1 MTHLSQTNVEI
12 GFQDLNESVK
22 LLQKTLDTSFFDAY
36 VENGENLLDGGSVR
50 VIDNVP
56 SQSEVTQLE
65 TYYQELLNMDL
76 SVEEKRKITQLTLL
90 SGLKVEP
97 LQANHQL
104 TPDSI
109 GFLFVYMIEQ
119 LTKHEKNNMVVG
131 DLSVGMGNLLYTI
144 LSNLD
149 LAGYKDIR
157 GVGVDADDLLLQVA
171 AVNKNW
177 LGLEVELFHQDSLEP
192 LLIEPLDVAIAD
204 LPIGYYPKDEVAK
217 DFMTSFPTEHSYAH
231 HLIMEQSMR
240 YVKEGGFGLFLLPN
254 NFLETEQADILKKW
268 LVEEVYLQG
277 ILQLPKTLFSQKGL
291 GKSIVLVQNKGGES
305 LQSKE
310 VLLAELPSLKENQS
324 VLNFVNQFRQ
334 WCESNIK

>member
-1 MTHLSQTNVEI
+1 MTQLSQTNVEI
-12 GFQDLNESVK
+12 GFQDLSESVK
-22 LLQKTLDTSFFDAY
+22 LLQQTLDTSFFDAY
-36 VENGENLLDGGSVR
+36 VENGENLLDEGRVR

-56 SQSEVTQLE
+56 NQAEVKELE
-65 TYYQELLNMDL
+65 THYQELLSLNL
-76 SVEEKRKITQLTLL
+76 STEEKRKITQLTLL

-119 LTKHEKNNMVVG
+119 LTKHQKDNMVVG
-131 DLSVGMGNLLYTI
+131 DLSVGMGNLLYTV
-144 LSNLD
+144 LSNLE
-149 LAGYKDIR
+149 LAGYKNIS
-157 GVGVDADDLLLQVA
+157 GVGVDVDELLLQIA
-171 AVNKNW
+171 AVDKNW
-177 LGLEVELFHQDSLEP
+177 LNLNVDLFHQDCLEP

-204 LPIGYYPKDEVAK
+204 LPIGYYPRDEVAK
-217 DFMTSFPTEHSYAH
+217 EYMTSFSTEHSYAH
-231 HLIMEQSMR
+231 HLIMEQSMK
-240 YVKEGGFGLFLLPN
+240 YVKKGGFGLFLLPN
-254 NFLETEQADILKKW
+254 NFLETEQADVLKKW
-268 LVEEVYLQG
+268 LMEEVYLQG
-277 ILQLPKTLFSQKGL
+277 ILQLPKTLFSQKSL

-305 LQSKE
+305 SQAKE

>member
-1 MTHLSQTNVEI
+1 MTQLSQTNVEM
-12 GFQDLNESVK
+12 GFKNMHESVK
-22 LLQKTLDTSFFDAY
+22 LLQQELDTSFFDAY

-56 SQSEVTQLE
+56 NQVAVKQLE
-65 TYYQELLNMDL
+65 AYYQELLGMTL
-76 SVEEKRKITQLTLL
+76 STEEKRKITQLTLL

-104 TPDSI
+104 TPDGI

-119 LTKHEKNNMVVG
+119 LMKDKQDDMVVG

-144 LSNLD
+144 LSNLSV
-149 LAGYKDIR
+149 AGYTNIKGI
-157 GVGVDADDLLLQVA
+157 GVDIDELLLEVA

-177 LGLEVELFHQDSLEP
+177 LGLEAELFHQDSLEP
-192 LLIEPLDVAIAD
+192 LLMEPLDVAVAD
-204 LPIGYYPKDEVAK
+204 LPIGYYPKDDVAK
-217 DFMTSFPTEHSYAH
+217 DFMTSFATEHSYAH
-231 HLIMEQSMR
+231 HLLMEQSMK
-240 YVKEGGFGLFLLPN
+240 YVKEDGFGLFLVPN
-254 NFLETEQADILKKW
+254 NFLETEQADSLKKW

-291 GKSIVLVQNKGGES
+291 GKSIVLVQNKGNKAK
-305 LQSKE
+305 QAQE
-310 VLLAELPSLKENQS
+310 VLLAELPSLKENKS